1 MIQAGSNDEKMGV
14 ENLVATV
21 PLNNYETNLATD
33 MRNSWSLSKRNAKC
47 TLYSKHCWREW
58 RICTC
63 HFLLDDARSWLSLV
77 VEKPR
82 DPVPLSVRISRH
94 CNAAPLQKML
104 LLSPY

>member
-33 MRNSWSLSKRNAKC
+33 MRNSWSLSKRNAK
-47 TLYSKHCWREW
+47 
-58 RICTC
+58 
-63 HFLLDDARSWLSLV
+63 WL
-77 VEKPR
+77 VEFGRLKPR